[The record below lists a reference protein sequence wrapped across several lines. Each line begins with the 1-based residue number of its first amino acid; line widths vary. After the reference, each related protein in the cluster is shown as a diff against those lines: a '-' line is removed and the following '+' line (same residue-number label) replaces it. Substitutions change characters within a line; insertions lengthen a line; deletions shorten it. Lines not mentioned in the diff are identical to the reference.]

1 MADKIKPSLKGI
13 IIAMSLSLI
22 SSQAQA
28 EIVSVKSMKDVKTK
42 VEGLLHSQNPE
53 EVLVAFDIDMTL
65 TQPDHP
71 AVYYPALI
79 KYVEIYKKIMSSLSP
94 EQKDLVST
102 LTTQEVPQKLVEQE
116 TQRIIKALQAQGV
129 KTMALTSVLAG
140 NIKGFK
146 EKMVT
151 LRRDQLQE
159 MGIDFTKSFKNFCRV
174 MTFSTFQFYAEGHPL
189 FYHGI
194 LSTNG
199 EGAASKG
206 DVLVAF
212 LKHVGSHHEGKALK
226 PGYYPK
232 IVVFIDDKKKHLEN
246 VKAALKAYN
255 PSIQFLGIEYKGAY
269 AYAPQSISQEAFE
282 AFWQGLAIQAKK
294 HEH

>member
-1 MADKIKPSLKGI
+1 VENLLK
-13 IIAMSLSLI
+13 
-22 SSQAQA
+22 SQ
-28 EIVSVKSMKDVKTK
+28 KSED
-42 VEGLLHSQNPE
+42 
-53 EVLVAFDIDMTL
+53 VLVAFDIDMTL

-79 KYVEIYKKIMSSLSP
+79 KYVETYKKIMSSLSP

-102 LTTQEVPQKLVEQE
+102 LVTQEVPQKVVEQE
-116 TQRIIKALQAQGV
+116 TPGVIKALQAQGV

-140 NIKGFK
+140 NINGFK
-146 EKMVT
+146 EKMVM

-159 MGIDFTKSFKNFCRV
+159 MGIDFTQSFKNFCTV
-174 MTFSTFQFYAEGHPL
+174 MIFSTFQSYAGGLPM
-189 FYHGI
+189 FYHGL
-194 LSTNG
+194 LSANG

-212 LKHVGSHHEGKALK
+212 LKHVGPHHEGKALK

-232 IVVFIDDKKKHLEN
+232 VVVLIDDKKKHLEN
-246 VKAALKAYN
+246 VEATLKNYD

-269 AYAPQSISQEAFE
+269 AYAPQDISQEAFE
-282 AFWQGLAIQAKK
+282 AFWERLAIQAKK
-294 HEH
+294 HAQ